1 MIKFKEAWPYL
12 IVYLRLLG
20 SGMIIPLLVS
30 PSLLF
35 ERLSGFAVK
44 RQLPQLT
51 DRWLRF

>member
-20 SGMIIPLLVS
+20 SGIPLLVS

-44 RQLPQLT
+44 RLPQLT